1 MEQVI
6 EHGETDAMHQIQEC
20 LKDMIVINKR
30 SKECDEKLK
39 FQDDTDKFLDNTTK
53 ELEKKILKLE
63 LEVKSKG
70 LSLDQLE
77 EDILSLQLSD
87 PTFIEVKKKKVEKH
101 AINAIHKKFYTKFK
115 DQKAAIEDILIHH
128 NEFIKTLQDEGD
140 NDETITSEAQLLN
153 IDEFPLIQEITKILS
168 ELHGCIPAITS
179 RLPWQGMNCPK
190 PRSTSSNSRGIYKN
204 NKVTFNNRYTSS
216 EIYK

>member
-6 EHGETDAMHQIQEC
+6 IHGETDAMHQIQEC
-20 LKDMIVINKR
+20 LKDMIVVNKR
-30 SKECDEKLK
+30 SKECDEKIKL
-39 FQDDTDKFLDNTTK
+39 QNDTDQFLDKTTQ
-53 ELEKKILKLE
+53 ELEKKIKQLE
-63 LEVKSKG
+63 LEAKSKG

-77 EDILSLQLSD
+77 EDALGLQLSD
-87 PTFIEVKKKKVEKH
+87 PNFIEVKKKKVEKH

-115 DQKAAIEDILIHH
+115 DQKLALENVLIHH
-128 NEFIKTLQDEGD
+128 NEFIKTLQEEGNYD
-140 NDETITSEAQLLN
+140 DTIASEAQLLN
-153 IDEFPLIQEITKILS
+153 IDDFPLTQEIVKTLS

-190 PRSTSSNSRGIYKN
+190 PRSTSSNSRVVYKN
-204 NKVTFNNRYTSS
+204 NKVTFNSRYTSS